1 MTIQEEIQ
9 SSAWLAV
16 MRLLENN
23 GKVPSNEI
31 LEKFLTTEEMN
42 GLPALVSGGFA
53 IQGSS
58 RIWLRPDLCV
68 ALVRQGAIA

>member
-9 SSAWLAV
+9 SNAWLAV
-16 MRLLENN
+16 LRFLENN
-23 GKVPSNEI
+23 GTVPSNEI
-31 LEKFLTTEEMN
+31 LEKFSTAEEMN
-42 GLPALVSGGFA
+42 GLVALVSGGFA

-68 ALVRQGAIA
+68 ALVRQGVIA

>member
-9 SSAWLAV
+9 SNAWLAV

-23 GKVPSNEI
+23 GTVPSNEI
-31 LEKFLTTEEMN
+31 LEKFPTTEEMN
-42 GLPALVSGGFA
+42 GLLALVSGGFA